1 MNDEERELYRQEV
14 EWRSKEIEDLKF
26 TLYKIRQAEALKK
39 KPKNY
44 LPMLGITGAFV
55 FFSLIPGWNYGRNL
69 DFNIVKNFN
78 YLIINP
84 FNEKILMTLGS
95 TIIYIG
101 FSVLALSIVN
111 FLKLL
116 PKLSIFSII
125 DGGTVIIWQPKAFAS
140 I

>member
-69 DFNIVKNFN
+69 WQTIAYYVNK
-78 YLIINP
+78 
-84 FNEKILMTLGS
+84 TLWS
-95 TIIYIG
+95 NKDWWY
-101 FSVLALSIVN
+101 
-111 FLKLL
+111 
-116 PKLSIFSII
+116 
-125 DGGTVIIWQPKAFAS
+125 
-140 I
+140 